1 MPLLTHFLLPAWYSK
16 MRWNSS
22 TSCNDSGGTNTLSS
36 RSSCSFGPTGPQRR
50 TWRQAIWSLSG
61 DLPPFPW
68 NLFSK
73 VHPALSFVSTKNT
86 GLQIQFWKLLVW
98 RYGLKSSYQG
108 AGLEGMDT
116 KYPEMRSWQKTLVKH
131 PRVLHRHS
139 CVCWIPGTLLGAECL
154 FPTPTPTPLVSM
166 SRSDCRWYWKGF
178 SGRKWGHKGGFL
190 IQSDWWP

>member
-1 MPLLTHFLLPAWYSK
+1 

-61 DLPPFPW
+61 DLPPSREICSVRYIQHFHFFQQKP
-68 NLFSK
+68 LDSK
-73 VHPALSFVSTKNT
+73 SNSESFWF
-86 GLQIQFWKLLVW
+86 GGMDW
-98 RYGLKSSYQG
+98 KSSYQG

-131 PRVLHRHS
+131 PRVLHGHS

-154 FPTPTPTPLVSM
+154 FPAPTPAPLVSM
-166 SRSDCRWYWKGF
+166 SKSNCQCDDTGKGF
-178 SGRKWGHKGGFL
+178 QEVNEVIWVGS
-190 IQSDWWP
+190 